1 MIDGMSSDVVL
12 RVIRKAWRSFFP
24 VAIFLARIGS
34 SKGSNV
40 ETSDLSKGGMID
52 GMSSDVVPPDSENDG
67 IDS

>member
-24 VAIFLARIGS
+24 VAILLARIWS
-34 SKGSNV
+34 SNG